1 VQLGK
6 RHSHRVPSF
15 GHWNVQLLQ
24 SEPSLVKF
32 NLSMPLGSTLG
43 IYASRDSVPTHTKYD
58 FVEIVGRI
66 IGNSRTPR
74 AANNDKVQFSEFTKF
89 LDRGNWFI
97 SIYNDAMMSADI
109 SLVFNIADESNIPC
123 PFDCHGHGVC
133 VMGNCKC
140 DADYAGDNCAYSKR
154 DFNHFY
160 PKIY

>member
-1 VQLGK
+1 
-6 RHSHRVPSF
+6 
-15 GHWNVQLLQ
+15 
-24 SEPSLVKF
+24 
-32 NLSMPLGSTLG
+32 MPLGSTLG
-43 IYASRDSVPTHTKYD
+43 VYASRDSVPTHTKYD
-58 FVEIVGRI
+58 FVEIVGRT

-74 AANNDKVQFSEFTKF
+74 AASNDKTQFSEFTKF

-160 PKIY
+160 LKIY